1 MSLKLNKSDYKK
13 ILDYYKEPIP
23 KTVTQIKKKANEI
36 LSLKLCSCIK
46 KVSPDNEPKAIG
58 ICTEAVFTRKHLKRG
73 TFKCKK
79 GRKVSYGKTRKNI
92 LDKPLQ
98 KK

>member
-1 MSLKLNKSDYKK
+1 MSLKLVKNDYKK
-13 ILDYYKEPIP
+13 ILEYYNEPIP
-23 KTVTQIKKKANEI
+23 KTVTQMKKRANEI
-36 LSLKLCSCIK
+36 LSLKLCRCIK

-58 ICTEAVFTRKHLKRG
+58 ICTKTIFTRKNLTRG

-79 GRKVSYGKTRKNI
+79 GRKVSYKKTRKNI
-92 LDKPLQ
+92 VTP

>member
-23 KTVTQIKKKANEI
+23 KTVTQIKKRANEI
-36 LSLKLCSCIK
+36 LSQKLCSCIK

-58 ICTEAVFTRKHLKRG
+58 ICTKTIFTRKNLNRG
-73 TFKCKK
+73 IFKCKK

-92 LDKPLQ
+92 IAKA
-98 KK
+98 K